1 MHIVFQFHKKR
12 KAGNSIIKKHYTKKH
27 GYYGSP
33 TKRRNY
39 QIDEN
44 TSVFS
49 VPKDIN
55 GIKGSQGPRIKK
67 MKRANGVHLEKVEVC
82 DSTL

>member
-1 MHIVFQFHKKR
+1 MVSTVVPQN
-12 KAGNSIIKKHYTKKH
+12 AETTKMEDK
-27 GYYGSP
+27 
-33 TKRRNY
+33 
-39 QIDEN
+39 

-67 MKRANGVHLEKVEVC
+67 MKRAHGVHLEIDDLC
-82 DSTL
+82 DSTFSES

>member
-1 MHIVFQFHKKR
+1 MVSTVVPQNAETTKMEHK
-12 KAGNSIIKKHYTKKH
+12 
-27 GYYGSP
+27 
-33 TKRRNY
+33 
-39 QIDEN
+39 

-67 MKRANGVHLEKVEVC
+67 IKRANGVHFERSFNLFAP
-82 DSTL
+82 T

>member
-1 MHIVFQFHKKR
+1 MVSTVVPQNAETTNIEGK
-12 KAGNSIIKKHYTKKH
+12 
-27 GYYGSP
+27 
-33 TKRRNY
+33 
-39 QIDEN
+39 

-67 MKRANGVHLEKVEVC
+67 IKRANGVHLEKVEGC
-82 DSTL
+82 DSTFSESCFNRFLRITHLTPHAK